1 MGRFPALM
9 YHRIASSR
17 CPAEDP
23 EEARYAV
30 ALECFRAQLD
40 AIASSG
46 ARAVSMRDVHDRLD
60 GGGEVPGTW
69 VAFTFDDGNHS
80 DFVHVRP
87 MLLERGFSATFY
99 VCGNR
104 VGTEGGLERDMLAEM
119 SADGFHIAS
128 HGMTHR
134 FLSTL
139 DGADEASELEES
151 RILLCGATGE
161 TVDHFS
167 PPGGRYTA
175 RTLVALERLGY
186 RAVATSDFGLNK
198 SQGQRFRYRR
208 IPIMNTTSTR
218 HFGRIISGRPAR
230 LLPDYARALVLR
242 SLRSALGEAGY
253 RRLRGAGMGD

>member
-1 MGRFPALM
+1 MGRFSALM
-9 YHRIASSR
+9 YHRIVSTL

-30 ALECFRAQLD
+30 PLESFRAQLD

-60 GGGEVPGTW
+60 GGGEVPTTW
-69 VAFTFDDGNHS
+69 VALTFDDGNHS
-80 DFVHVRP
+80 DFVHARP
-87 MLLERGFSATFY
+87 LLLERGFCASFY

-104 VGTEGGLERDMLAEM
+104 VGAEGGLERDMLAGM

-134 FLSTL
+134 FLSNL
-139 DGADEASELEES
+139 DDGEEAAELEES
-151 RILLCGATGE
+151 RDLLSGATGQ

-175 RTLVALERLGY
+175 RTMVTLKRLGY
-186 RAVATSDFGLNK
+186 RAVATSDFGLN
-198 SQGQRFRYRR
+198 QTRGQRFRYRR
-208 IPIMNTTSTR
+208 IPIMNTTSIPR
-218 HFGRIISGRPAR
+218 FYKMISGRPAR

-253 RRLRGAGMGD
+253 RRLRGVGMGD